1 MQTVSLPNRFY
12 PKGIQLFIIVVT
24 AVSAAV
30 LELIDVS
37 IVNVAIRDI
46 SGSLGATTEEVSWVI
61 TAYAISNLIII
72 PLTGLLSSYFGRKNY
87 FTYSIIL
94 FTAASFMCG
103 LAENLPLLIFFR
115 FVQGLGGGA
124 LLSTAQGIIF
134 EAFPPEKANTGTAFF
149 GMGIVI
155 GPALGPTLGGYIV
168 DNFSWEWIFFINVP
182 IGLIATLLSIRYIK
196 DQGEVK
202 RPKTIDWMAI
212 IFLAVGVGSLQ
223 YFLEEGNDK
232 DWFSDK
238 AILYTFMAALI
249 GIGWFVWI
257 ELRRQRPTVDLKL
270 VKRTPNLKVG
280 MLLNFIVGLVLFG
293 TVFTWPLLAQISLGW
308 TATMTGESLMP
319 GALITAV
326 TLAFTGK
333 MIERGIDPKYFIV
346 TGFLVLFCFVSLM
359 YFQSPD
365 STMKSTFF
373 PLLIRGVGLGML
385 ITPIITLSIQG
396 LRGADLNQGTGLT
409 NMTRQLGGAVGIAL
423 INLYINHRQST
434 HINDLSVDTNQGF
447 EVVGQV
453 YEGNVN
459 LFLANGFDLGGAQ
472 AMALRS
478 MEGSIQA
485 QALLL
490 SYLDSFAFVGLLCIL
505 AIPLAFL
512 FRTPKGGVGKVKVLE

>member
-1 MQTVSLPNRFY
+1 MPTMVPQNIVY
-12 PKGIQLFIIVVT
+12 PKGINLVIIVVT

-46 SGSLGATTEEVSWVI
+46 SGSLGATTEEVSWVV

-72 PLTGLLSSYFGRKNY
+72 PLTGFLSGFFGRRNY
-87 FTYSIIL
+87 FTYSIII

-103 LAENLPLLIFFR
+103 LADNLVLLIFFR
-115 FVQGLGGGA
+115 FIQGLGGGA

-134 EAFPPEKANTGTAFF
+134 ESFPPEKANTGTAFF

-182 IGLIATLLSIRYIK
+182 IGIVATILSLAYIK
-196 DQGEVK
+196 DQGTVK
-202 RPKTIDWMAI
+202 KSRKINWPAVF
-212 IFLAVGVGSLQ
+212 FLAVGVGSLQ

-238 AILYTFMAALI
+238 VIIYSFLAAII
-249 GIGWFVWI
+249 GIFWFI
-257 ELRRQRPTVDLKL
+257 FLESRNKNPTVDLNL
-270 VKRTPNLKVG
+270 VTRRRNLKVG
-280 MLLNFIVGLVLFG
+280 MILNFIVGLVLFG

-308 TATMTGESLMP
+308 TATMTGMSLMP
-319 GALITAV
+319 GAIMTAA
-326 TLAFTGK
+326 TLVFTGK
-333 MIERGIDPKYFIV
+333 MIERGVNPKIFIGL
-346 TGFLVLFCFVSLM
+346 GFFILFGFVISM

-365 STMKSTFF
+365 SNMRSVFF

-396 LRGADLNQGTGLT
+396 LTGAELNQGTGLT

-423 INLYINHRQST
+423 INLFISHRQSI
-434 HINDLSVDTNQGF
+434 HINDLSTETNQGY
-447 EVVGQV
+447 EVVNQIV
-453 YEGNVN
+453 AGNTN
-459 LFLANGFDLGGAQ
+459 FFLSNGFGQETAQ
-472 AMALRS
+472 NL
-478 MEGSIQA
+478 SIQSMQGSLQH

-490 SYLDSFAFVGLLCIL
+490 SYLDSFAFVGILCL
-505 AIPLAFL
+505 VTIPLAML
-512 FRTPKGGVGKVKVLE
+512 FRIPKGGIKKVEMRE